1 MGRLLDQADGV
12 GVYGFNLLRH
22 MFALDPA
29 TRYLVLLR
37 TDKSARLWDAYPNV
51 AIRVVS
57 SRSKV
62 WWDQVIAPRAARNFG
77 ADLIFNPKFSL
88 PLLTHIPG
96 VFVLHD
102 SDWFIN
108 PGNYPW
114 WDNIY
119 IRVMLPIYCRKA
131 AKLLSISQ
139 IVIDGTVKYIGLD
152 RSKAIL
158 SYAAAA
164 PHFQRIQDGAALRE
178 FAERHR
184 LPREFIFTVGR
195 VYHTGHDRLHEYPGG
210 NNESLVRGYRRYRAL
225 GGTLLLVVAG
235 RDIEQY
241 LRSHGFGDRDL
252 EGLHFIGFIP
262 NTEIVKAYNL
272 AEFFVL
278 AKLYESFSLPL
289 VEAMSCGCPAL
300 VPETG
305 ACPEVG
311 GDAAMYVNPLDP
323 EAIGG
328 AMLKLAESKEL
339 RMQMRKAGM
348 KRASFYTWDQ
358 TAKITLDVLNEACSP
373 KDT

>member
-1 MGRLLDQADGV
+1 
-12 GVYGFNLLRH
+12 
-22 MFALDPA
+22 MFELDPA

-37 TDKSARLWDAYPNV
+37 TDKNARLWDAYPNV
-51 AIRVVS
+51 ATRVVS
-57 SRSKV
+57 SRSKL
-62 WWDQVIAPRAARNFG
+62 WWDQVIAPRTARRFG

-96 VFVLHD
+96 VFVLHG
-102 SDWFIN
+102 SDWYVN
-108 PGNYPW
+108 PGNYLW

-139 IVIDGTVKYIGLD
+139 TMIDDTVKFTGLD
-152 RSKAIL
+152 RSKAIP

-164 PHFQRIQDGAALRE
+164 PHFQRIEDGAALRE
-178 FAERHR
+178 FTERHR
-184 LPREFIFTVGR
+184 LPREFILTVGR
-195 VYHTGHDRLHEYPGG
+195 VHHPGHDRLDEYPGG
-210 NNESLVRGYRRYRAL
+210 NNESLVRGYRRYRAS
-225 GGTLLLVVAG
+225 GGTLPLVVAG
-235 RDIEQY
+235 SYIEQY

-278 AKLYESFSLPL
+278 ATLYESFSLPL

-311 GDAAMYVNPLDP
+311 GDAAVYVNPLDP
-323 EAIGG
+323 EAIGR
-328 AMLKLAESKEL
+328 AMLKIEESKEL

-358 TAKITLDVLNEACSP
+358 TAKITLDVLNEVCLP
-373 KDT
+373 RDTSARHAGELQPSATR